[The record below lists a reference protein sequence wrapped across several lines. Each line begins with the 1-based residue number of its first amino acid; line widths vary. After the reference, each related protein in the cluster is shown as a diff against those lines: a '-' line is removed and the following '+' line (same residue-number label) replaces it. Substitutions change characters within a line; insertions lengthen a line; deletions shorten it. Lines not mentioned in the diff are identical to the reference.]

1 MQLEPGYH
9 LHKGAKVERTKL
21 FYLKMDVFDCHSSNC
36 RKLEVNQKKYCI
48 NKLVLYLVLK
58 TIQQMALIFLN
69 RQFIDF
75 TF

>member
-1 MQLEPGYH
+1 MQLEPGYY
-9 LHKGAKVERTKL
+9 LHKGTKFERIKL

-36 RKLEVNQKKYCI
+36 RKLEVNQKKCCI
-48 NKLVLYLVLK
+48 NKLLCYLVSK
-58 TIQQMALIFLN
+58 VIQQMALIFVL